1 MSQNEPRIGD
11 SKRVFS
17 QVQPDMISLDTA
29 ALGQLDVKT
38 VQEKMEEKRKQMARI
53 SVSYVWVSSLG

>member
-53 SVSYVWVSSLG
+53 SVSYV